1 MIKNIILINKSKNMK
16 TWYMKTLK
24 NNHKNHN
31 NKNNLI
37 IIRILRYTQT

>member
-1 MIKNIILINKSKNMK
+1 MIKNIILINKSKNMNL
-16 TWYMKTLK
+16 WYMKTLK

-37 IIRILRYTQT
+37 IIMILRYTQT

>member
-1 MIKNIILINKSKNMK
+1 MIKNIILINKSKNMNL
-16 TWYMKTLK
+16 WYMITNK

-37 IIRILRYTQT
+37 IIMILRYTQT

>member
-1 MIKNIILINKSKNMK
+1 MIKNIILINKLKNMK
-16 TWYMKTLK
+16 PWYMTTLK

-31 NKNNLI
+31 HKNNLI